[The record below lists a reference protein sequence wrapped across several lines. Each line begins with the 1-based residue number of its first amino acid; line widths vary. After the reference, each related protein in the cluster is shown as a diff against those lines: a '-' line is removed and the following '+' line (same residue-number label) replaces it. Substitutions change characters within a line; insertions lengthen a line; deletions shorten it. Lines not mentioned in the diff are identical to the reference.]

1 MPTYSCEV
9 IHSLWITFFRKAL
22 DKTPFVCYIITMKSE
37 KDKFPAGTM
46 VRHKSNPSIEG
57 IVVGKSFGEPKTK
70 TNVRLQL
77 TCGLTFDVSPFALK
91 KVEQFIG

>member
-1 MPTYSCEV
+1 M
-9 IHSLWITFFRKAL
+9 
-22 DKTPFVCYIITMKSE
+22 MNE
-37 KDKFPAGTM
+37 KKKFPVGTK

-57 IVVGKSFGEPKTK
+57 VVVGKSFGEPKTK